1 MISIE
6 IVKFLSELLRRSSNC
21 RFDGGE
27 SVVFSFNGDRREVN
41 KSLSQLNISFDAV
54 GTSDISINL
63 RQFPSLFYDR
73 DHFLRESINQSV
85 FDSNIGILFYA
96 PDKFLFY
103 ESSSCNVYV
112 NSDIT
117 TDSFIENTRYYLKFY
132 SLFEAVGISEYDSSA
147 NHEFILVD
155 PEKGKF
161 ILGYPVVPPI
171 FQLGISLKDKYSK
184 FEKMNDRQEFRLL
197 FKRKVIESL
206 APFEHDQR
214 FPKFAENIETIIR
227 DTEND
232 YEVFLRKFNFDELKK
247 NFRKE
252 RDEYFEQVRD
262 IVERLLS
269 KVVSIPIS
277 VSAAAIT
284 IYNLKDDPNYLII
297 VIVAIAYVAYSIF
310 NSFLLRLLHFD
321 SLEINQDLNND
332 LQIIRKS
339 SNIPSDILERESS
352 KVYKKIR
359 VLYNTIITLQ
369 VLLCTTS
376 LAVLIVSFLF
386 FAVPTKFLILTLAF
400 VLDLQLLVAWWGIFG
415 KAKTTKEQKQKQ
427 K

>member
-6 IVKFLSELLRRSSNC
+6 IVKFLSELLRKSSNH

-27 SVVFSFNGDRREVN
+27 SVIFSFNGNRHEIE
-41 KSLSQLNISFDAV
+41 KSLLQLDIRFDAV

-63 RQFPSLFYDR
+63 RQFSSLFYDR
-73 DHFLRESINQSV
+73 DHFFRESINQSV
-85 FDSNIGILFYA
+85 FDSNIGILFYT

-103 ESSSCNVYV
+103 ESSLCRVYI

-117 TDSFIENTRYYLKFY
+117 TDNLIENTRYYLKFY
-132 SLFEAVGISEYDSSA
+132 NLFESLGISEYDSST

-155 PEKGKF
+155 PDKGKF
-161 ILGYPVVPPI
+161 LLGYPVIPPS
-171 FQLGISLKDKYSK
+171 FQAGISLKDKYTK

-197 FKRKVIESL
+197 FKRKIIESL

-214 FPKFAENIETIIR
+214 FPKFAENVETIIR

-284 IYNLKDDPNYLII
+284 IYNLKDDPNYLVI
-297 VIVAIAYVAYSIF
+297 VIVSLAYVAYSIF
-310 NSFLLRLLHFD
+310 TSFLLRLLHLD
-321 SLEINQDLNND
+321 SLEINRDLNND
-332 LQIIRKS
+332 LQIIAKS

-352 KVYKKIR
+352 KVYKKIS
-359 VLYNTIITLQ
+359 VLNNAIVSLQ
-369 VLLCTTS
+369 ILLCATS
-376 LAVLIVSFLF
+376 LAVLIVSFMF
-386 FAVPTKFLILTLAF
+386 FALPTKYVILIAIF
-400 VLDLQLLVAWWGIFG
+400 VLVLQLLVS
-415 KAKTTKEQKQKQ
+415 
-427 K
+427 

>member
-6 IVKFLSELLRRSSNC
+6 TVAFLSELLRKSSNH

-27 SVVFSFNGDRREVN
+27 SVVFSFNGGRRETE
-41 KSLSQLNISFDAV
+41 KSLSQLNIDFVAV

-63 RQFPSLFYDR
+63 RQFSSLFYDR

-85 FDSNIGILFYA
+85 FDSNIGILFYT

-103 ESSSCNVYV
+103 ESSSCRVYI

-117 TDSFIENTRYYLKFY
+117 TDNLVENTRYYLKFY
-132 SLFEAVGISEYDSSA
+132 NLFESLGISEYDSST

-155 PEKGKF
+155 PDKGKF
-161 ILGYPVVPPI
+161 LLGYPVIPPS
-171 FQLGISLKDKYSK
+171 FQLGINLKNKYAK

-214 FPKFAENIETIIR
+214 FPKLAENIETIIR

-284 IYNLKDDPNYLII
+284 IYNLKDDPNYLVI
-297 VIVAIAYVAYSIF
+297 VIVSLAYVAYSIF
-310 NSFLLRLLHFD
+310 TSFLLRLLHLD
-321 SLEINQDLNND
+321 SLEINRDLNND
-332 LQIIRKS
+332 LQIIAKS
-339 SNIPSDILERESS
+339 SNISSDILERESS
-352 KVYKKIR
+352 KVYKKIS
-359 VLYNTIITLQ
+359 VLNNAIVSLQ
-369 VLLCTTS
+369 ILLCATS
-376 LAVLIVSFLF
+376 LAVLIVSFMF
-386 FAVPTKFLILTLAF
+386 FALPTKYVILIAIF
-400 VLDLQLLVAWWGIFG
+400 VLALQLLVSWWGVKKIQPSR
-415 KAKTTKEQKQKQ
+415 A
-427 K
+427 

>member
-6 IVKFLSELLRRSSNC
+6 IVEFLSELLRKSSNH

-27 SVVFSFNGDRREVN
+27 SVMFSFNGGRRETE
-41 KSLSQLNISFDAV
+41 KSLSQLNIDFVAV

-63 RQFPSLFYDR
+63 RQFSSLFYDR

-85 FDSNIGILFYA
+85 FDSNIGILFYT

-103 ESSSCNVYV
+103 ESSSCRVYI

-117 TDSFIENTRYYLKFY
+117 TDNLVENTRYYLKFY
-132 SLFEAVGISEYDSSA
+132 NLFESLGISEYDSST

-155 PEKGKF
+155 PDKGKF
-161 ILGYPVVPPI
+161 LLGYPVIPPS
-171 FQLGISLKDKYSK
+171 FQLGINLKDKYAK

-214 FPKFAENIETIIR
+214 FPKLAENIETIIR

-252 RDEYFEQVRD
+252 RDEYFDQVRD

-284 IYNLKDDPNYLII
+284 IYNLKDDPNYLVI
-297 VIVAIAYVAYSIF
+297 VIVSLAYVAYSIF
-310 NSFLLRLLHFD
+310 TSFLLRLLHLD
-321 SLEINQDLNND
+321 SLEINRDLNND
-332 LQIIRKS
+332 LQIIAKS
-339 SNIPSDILERESS
+339 SNISSDILERESS
-352 KVYKKIR
+352 KVYKKIS
-359 VLYNTIITLQ
+359 VLNNAIVSLQ
-369 VLLCTTS
+369 ILLCATS
-376 LAVLIVSFLF
+376 LAVLIVSFMF
-386 FAVPTKFLILTLAF
+386 FALPTKYVILIAIF
-400 VLDLQLLVAWWGIFG
+400 VLALQLLVSWWGVKKIQPSR
-415 KAKTTKEQKQKQ
+415 A
-427 K
+427 